1 MMSLHEDDLSLEEM
15 RSRIVK
21 AASELYEKKGRETS
35 VEEIATAASVSV
47 PVTYQFVKKPADIM
61 LLIVEDWQRD
71 FMERVSPVI
80 HDAGLEPIKKL
91 SQAVAHYFKVV
102 DQQRSKVM
110 MLYRG
115 SRRLDDEGR
124 RKVMVLEIE
133 AVEVFKGILEEG
145 LKAGAFKT
153 ADTGLTA
160 YNIVM
165 LGHMWSLKS
174 WHFKRLAM
182 DIDDYIDAQMENIL
196 SMVKA

>member
-1 MMSLHEDDLSLEEM
+1 MSHHEDDMTLDVM
-15 RSRIVK
+15 RARIVK

-35 VEEIATAASVSV
+35 VEEISAAAGVSV

-61 LLIVEDWQRD
+61 LLIVEDWERD
-71 FMERVSPVI
+71 FMERVSPVVK
-80 HDAGLEPIKKL
+80 DANLAPVKKL
-91 SQAVAHYFKVV
+91 SQAVAHYYKVV

-115 SRRLDDEGR
+115 SRRLDDGGR
-124 RKVMVLEIE
+124 RRIMALEIE

-145 LKAGAFKT
+145 MKAGAFKM
-153 ADTGLTA
+153 ADTSLTA

-165 LGHMWSLKS
+165 LGHMWSLKA

-182 DIDDYIDAQMENIL
+182 DIDDYIDAQLENIL
-196 SMVKA
+196 PMVKA